1 MPHVAD
7 VYPDVLGNGVVLED
21 PYHLPHP
28 TGMPSLD
35 VGDEFG
41 IVPQDDMILLM

>member
-1 MPHVAD
+1 MFENFD
-7 VYPDVLGNGVVLED
+7 GLS
-21 PYHLPHP
+21 HP
-28 TGMPSLD
+28 AGMPSLD